1 MANSNAIEIL
11 TNGFYSFS
19 KYFFWPCGI
28 LKYLTTSWSFHY
40 ISTSLKLAFARCFR
54 EEIE

>member
-19 KYFFWPCGI
+19 KYFFLPCGI